1 MAKVIPIGQPAND
14 SERQAI
20 GFLRDR
26 LPDGWLIFHNF
37 EMRQGEEVFEIDL
50 AILSPH
56 AVYLVDIKGTRGLID
71 VYGSKWYPEG
81 RQPFH
86 SPLAKLRNHA
96 KTMATIIRESNPGLT
111 DLRKAHV
118 HATVLLTAD
127 DAAINDPTGID
138 GPDVTDFKRCLKYFR
153 DTSRIPD
160 NRLNNISRFHSQII
174 KAIQGKAKPKS
185 AALVFR
191 DWQVVE
197 KLGGT
202 DRFTEYRAKHNLL
215 GKSGGMA
222 RLRVYQADPY
232 QDEAARKEEFKKIS
246 NAYRAVAHMPTHAN
260 VLAVKDLFVNDDE
273 DKVVLVTED
282 VAGQALRQHINK
294 ATLALTFDQ
303 KLQVMRDVLD
313 ALDHAHRH
321 EVIHRNLTPDAIIVT
336 KGGQA
341 RVTAFDFARVGK
353 NRTSTIAEQI
363 VDDLDVSYQ
372 APECFKDPTQA
383 SIASDLYATGLIFY
397 ELLTGEL
404 PFENVDQMME
414 AEGKFPVQPSAHKPD
429 LPKGID
435 EWLQKFCEFDPE
447 DRHTSAAVARKALDD
462 LILPEAKDESAAVL
476 SGPVEPTQKI
486 PDDLTNLPQDFILAD
501 RFRIQ
506 SKLGSGGFGVAYK
519 VFDSLG
525 DVVRVIKLVTRDRRS
540 VYERLRREYKTLTNL
555 PDHPHVVKVVWA
567 DRMND
572 AKQTP
577 YIVFE
582 YVEGLDVSDLIEA
595 EALSL
600 GDAVRIVREAA
611 EGLEHLHRHGV
622 YHQDV
627 KPSNLLWTDK
637 GVRIIDFNV
646 AVSEKDEVQGG
657 GGTRRYL
664 PPDYDYSGEPSGED
678 RVDRD
683 LYALGLTF
691 YECLTGHYPFDE
703 PTPPI
708 RTQPKDPRQFKGCA
722 DLSSS
727 LVQVLVKMIAPER
740 KDRFASAAEFL
751 KALGEVKRY
760 RSVLTTD
767 EITVAPKAVSKLGFE
782 PVTPNT
788 NPFVTH
794 LLTLYSQSQVSNAGT
809 RGLDEIGKA
818 TYVPTFLDEKLKPA
832 LLKGEFRLV
841 IISGN
846 AGDGKTAFIQQFE
859 AFAESKGAQI
869 QHGANG
875 AVFQL
880 KGHTFQSNY
889 DGSQD
894 EGDERN
900 DDVLRKF
907 FGPFAGDDPGG
918 WPTNQTRIIAIN
930 EGRLVDFFLEHEEEF
945 PLLSRQIQE
954 GLAGKEPQEG
964 IAVINLNLRSVVGDP
979 ADLPAPRSSRQA
991 GLPAPRP
998 GVFFV
1003 YAIECENGSYYI
1015 GQTDNLPERWQRH
1028 ISGRGAEWTKKHKPV
1043 RIAYYEEFDTREE
1056 ALAREKELKTTNG
1069 RRWLKKAIADG
1080 QARQA
1085 GGQASILERL
1095 IARMT
1100 QREYWEAC
1108 EKCDLKA
1115 KCYAYHNAK
1124 TFQDPTFGPKVT
1136 QRLKILYTITHLR
1149 GRLHITMRDLRSALA
1164 FMLVGTRDCDGIHQ
1178 LYQNGGEDNQNRILD
1193 GFYFNSWMGGSE
1205 GSNDRLISL
1214 LREIDVAQVSNPD
1227 LDRELGFLS
1236 PKAKAMSRFSFS
1248 ERPAYDDELVEVLF
1262 ANLPRDYSSRN
1273 RGRLIAKHRNYLAH
1287 LRRRHFFERRDDGWR
1302 DMLPYTSIDPFLE
1315 AIRSPGQKSAAE
1327 VSAILKAINRGE
1339 GLSDPGRL
1347 GNQLALRV
1355 RRVER
1360 GTIRSYRLFDGRN
1373 FTLKTEQES
1382 ETHPFLECLPQ
1393 ALLLQYDSGDGNK
1406 ATLKINLDIY
1416 EMLMRLNKGYRPSI
1430 EEEEGFYLSLAV
1442 FKNVLSAAPYQ
1453 EVLLTE
1459 TGFEFFQIRR
1469 DSGGI
1474 LHLGKVSRRAEA

>member
-1 MAKVIPIGQPAND
+1 MAKVIAIGQPANE
-14 SERQAI
+14 SERQTI

-26 LPDGWLIFHNF
+26 LPNGWLIFHNF

-56 AVYLVDIKGTRGLID
+56 AVYLVDIKGTHGLID

-96 KTMATIIRESNPGLT
+96 KIMATIIRESNPGLT
-111 DLRKAHV
+111 ELRRAHV

-127 DAAINDPTGID
+127 DAAIADPTGID
-138 GPDVTDFKRCLKYFR
+138 SPDVTDFKHCLKYFR
-153 DTSRIPD
+153 DTSRIPS
-160 NRLNNISRFHSQII
+160 NRLDNISRFHSQII
-174 KAIQGKAKPKS
+174 KAIQGKAKPRS

-191 DWQVVE
+191 DWQVEE

-246 NAYRAVAHMPTHAN
+246 NAYRAVAHMPSHAN
-260 VLAVKDLFVNDDE
+260 VLAVKHLFVGDDE

-336 KGGQA
+336 KGGQT
-341 RVTAFDFARVGK
+341 RITAFDFARVGK
-353 NRTSTIAEQI
+353 NRTSTIAGQI

-414 AEGKFPVQPSAHKPD
+414 ADGRFPVKPSEHKPD

-447 DRHTSAAVARKALDD
+447 DRHTSAAVTRKALDE
-462 LILPEAKDESAAVL
+462 LILPEGKDESDADI
-476 SGPVEPTQKI
+476 SGSSEPAQKI
-486 PDDLTNLPQDFILAD
+486 PDDLIDLPQDFILAD

-567 DRMND
+567 DRMGD

-582 YVEGLDVSDLIEA
+582 YVEGLDVSDLIDA

-600 GDAVRIVREAA
+600 EDAVRIVREAA
-611 EGLEHLHRHGV
+611 EGLGHLHQHGV

-627 KPSNLLWTDK
+627 KPSNLLWTDS

-646 AVSEKDEVQGG
+646 AVSERDEVQGG

-664 PPDYDYSGEPSGED
+664 PPDYDYSGESVGEN

-683 LYALGLTF
+683 IYALGLSF
-691 YECLTGHYPFDE
+691 YECLTCHYPFDE

-708 RTQPKDPRQFKGCA
+708 RTQPKDLRQFKGCA

-740 KDRFASAAEFL
+740 NDRFASAEEFL
-751 KALGEVKRY
+751 KALDEVKRY
-760 RSVLTTD
+760 RSPLTTD
-767 EITVAPKAVSKLGFE
+767 EVAATPKAVSKLGFE
-782 PVTPNT
+782 PVAPNT

-794 LLTLYSQSQVSNAGT
+794 LLTLYSQSQISNAGT

-818 TYVPTFLDEKLKPA
+818 TYVPTFLDERLKPS

-869 QHGANG
+869 QYGANG

-900 DDVLRKF
+900 DDVLQKF
-907 FGPFAGDDPGG
+907 FGPFTGDDHGN
-918 WPTNQTRIIAIN
+918 WPSNQTRIIAIN
-930 EGRLVDFFLEHEEEF
+930 EGRLVDFFLEHEAEF
-945 PLLSRQIQE
+945 PLLSRKVQE
-954 GLAGKEPQEG
+954 GLAGMEPQEG

-979 ADLPAPRSSRQA
+979 D
-991 GLPAPRP
+991 
-998 GVFFV
+998 
-1003 YAIECENGSYYI
+1003 
-1015 GQTDNLPERWQRH
+1015 DER
-1028 ISGRGAEWTKKHKPV
+1028 
-1043 RIAYYEEFDTREE
+1043 
-1056 ALAREKELKTTNG
+1056 
-1069 RRWLKKAIADG
+1069 
-1080 QARQA
+1080 
-1085 GGQASILERL
+1085 ASILERL
-1095 IARMT
+1095 IGRMT
-1100 QREYWEAC
+1100 QGEYWEAC

-1115 KCYAYHNAK
+1115 KCYAYHNAR
-1124 TFQDPTFGPKVT
+1124 TFQDPTFGPKVI
-1136 QRLKILYTITHLR
+1136 QRLKMLYTITHLR

-1164 FMLVGTRDCDGIHQ
+1164 FMLVGTRNCEGIHQ

-1193 GFYFNSWMGGSE
+1193 GFYFNSWMGGSV
-1205 GSNDRLISL
+1205 GSNDRLVSL

-1227 LDRELGFLS
+1227 LDRKLGFLN
-1236 PKAKAMSRFSFS
+1236 PKAKEMGRFSFS
-1248 ERPAYDDELVEVLF
+1248 DRPTYDNILVEVLF

-1273 RGRLIAKHRNYLAH
+1273 RGRLITKHRNYVAH
-1287 LRRRHFFERRDDGWR
+1287 LRRRHFFERRDVGWQ

-1315 AIRSPGQKSAAE
+1315 AISQPGQKSATE

-1339 GLSDPGRL
+1339 GLSDPVRL

-1355 RRVER
+1355 RRVDR
-1360 GTIRSYRLFDGRN
+1360 GTIRSYRLFDGNN

-1382 ETHPFLECLPQ
+1382 QTHPFLEYLPQ
-1393 ALLLQYDSGDGNK
+1393 ALLLQYDSGEGNR

-1416 EMLMRLNKGYRPSI
+1416 EMLMRLNMGYKPSI
-1430 EEEEGFYLSLAV
+1430 EEEEGFYLSLSV
-1442 FKNVLSAAPYQ
+1442 FKHILSSAPYQ

-1459 TGFEFFQIRR
+1459 SGYRFYQISRSVNGVLR
-1469 DSGGI
+1469 
-1474 LHLGKVSRRAEA
+1474 LEVSEKGAEYNVN